1 MKVTPAHYAQL
12 KAALVTYLAD
22 HVLTMDG
29 IIDQYQLMDLSHRR
43 MCFDITYAVK
53 PISRLV
59 VDEIYQY
66 ANDDHLYTAMS
77 RITKELTA

>member
-1 MKVTPAHYAQL
+1 MKITPAHYGQM
-12 KAALVTYLAD
+12 KAALEVYLAE
-22 HVLTMDG
+22 HVLTMAG
-29 IIDQYQLMDLSHRR
+29 IIDHYKLMDLSNRR

-66 ANDDHLYTAMS
+66 ANDDHLYTALN
-77 RITKELTA
+77 RITKELAA